1 MSTLRTLSII
11 CAALAMAS
19 FASGH
24 IVADGPFYIRYG
36 QDSSDEDRTRVL
48 SIVTNAIKLT
58 PDGAVY
64 LCSTASLHKRGAD
77 LVAMTRKSLRN
88 AGIMRE
94 RIYVGG
100 VCTEAVT
107 AMPVTETTKDAVFV
121 AIGSREWLKSIHQ
134 KKMG

>member
-1 MSTLRTLSII
+1 MSMPRTLAII
-11 CAALAMAS
+11 FAALAMAS
-19 FASGH
+19 FASAN
-24 IVADGPFYIRYG
+24 IFADGPFYIRYG

-48 SIVTNAIKLT
+48 SIVIGAIKLT

-64 LCSTASLHKRGAD
+64 LCSTASPRKRGAD

-100 VCTEAVT
+100 VCTEAVM
-107 AMPVTETTKDAVFV
+107 AMPVTDADEDAVFV
-121 AIGSREWLKSIHQ
+121 AIGSREWLKGIHRKQ
-134 KKMG
+134 R

>member
-1 MSTLRTLSII
+1 MSTSRTLALFF
-11 CAALAMAS
+11 AALAMAS
-19 FASGH
+19 FASAN
-24 IVADGPFYIRYG
+24 IVADGPFYIRYD

-48 SIVTNAIKLT
+48 SIVIGAIKLT

-64 LCSTASLHKRGAD
+64 LCSTASPGKQGAD

-100 VCTEAVT
+100 ACAEAVT
-107 AMPVTETTKDAVFV
+107 AMPTTDTPKDAVFV
-121 AIGSREWLKSIHQ
+121 AIGSREWLKSIHRKQ
-134 KKMG
+134 R